1 MSGGV
6 AYVLDESGDFGRYR
20 CNLEMVEL
28 EVVTAPDD
36 IAELRQII
44 EKHYRYTGSA
54 VARRVLD
61 SIAGPRLVT
70 AHGASW
76 KTGARYWINSSK
88 SWRWIT
94 KEHWRKWRMMKKEV
108 IRYRLLVNSLKICN
122 LFEF

>member
-54 VARRVLD
+54 VARRVLE
-61 SIAGPRLVT
+61 
-70 AHGASW
+70 
-76 KTGARYWINSSK
+76 N
-88 SWRWIT
+88 
-94 KEHWRKWRMMKKEV
+94 WRKILDKFVKVMAVDYKRALAQMANDEKRSYSLSV
-108 IRYRLLVNSLKICN
+108 IS
-122 LFEF
+122 